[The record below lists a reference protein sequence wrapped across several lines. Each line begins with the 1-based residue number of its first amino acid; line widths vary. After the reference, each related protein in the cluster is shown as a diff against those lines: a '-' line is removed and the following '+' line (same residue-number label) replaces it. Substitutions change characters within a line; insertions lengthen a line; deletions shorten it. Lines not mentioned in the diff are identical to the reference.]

1 MVEGYLGIFILS
13 SVRSSIAGN
22 CSFGLIILVIERN
35 VIYLQNL
42 VVKKLEG
49 LWYNYS
55 SSDTIAA

>member
-13 SVRSSIAGN
+13 SVRLSIAGN

-42 VVKKLEG
+42 VVKKIG
-49 LWYNYS
+49 GVVV
-55 SSDTIAA
+55 